1 MKKLILTLC
10 IFSVL
15 GLDIQAEASQYIST
29 IEKLENSLYG
39 YTYNADNENERL
51 ERLENSVYGTVSTG
65 NISSRVE
72 KLKQDMSA
80 DLIGQEIEP
89 VEDTFADPQ
98 DSYIE
103 EAPVASSNISYPAVD
118 ELEDMVF
125 DTHFANED
133 IKNRLSKLEMKIFG
147 KEFNDDL
154 STRTDRL
161 KAEIKPKSLI
171 DNLVAQ
177 SSNDYYNDYIPP
189 AETDYMLQGYNPVK
203 NFDYDTFNNYQES
216 LANQYRNS
224 HAQSVS
230 SDKKYSLNSLEKGI
244 FSQNFKNESME
255 NRLSRLESAM
265 FGTIF
270 SGENEETRIKRLSS
284 AYNAQKTAG
293 KYDNNKFTQ
302 NMATAMQIGT
312 IILMMLACIL

>member
-1 MKKLILTLC
+1 MKKLIITVC
-10 IFSVL
+10 IFSLL
-15 GLDIQAEASQYIST
+15 GLNAQAGADTYTST

-39 YTYNADNENERL
+39 FTYNGDSENERL
-51 ERLENSVYGTVSTG
+51 ERLENSVYGAPSSG
-65 NISSRVE
+65 NIASRVA
-72 KLKQDMSA
+72 KLKQDMST
-80 DLIGQEIEP
+80 DMIGQEIEP

-98 DSYIE
+98 DTYIE
-103 EAPVASSNISYPAVD
+103 ETPVAASNISYPAID
-118 ELEDMVF
+118 ELEEMVF
-125 DTHFANED
+125 DKSFQGED
-133 IKNRLSKLEMKIFG
+133 IKKRLSNLEKKTFG

-154 STRTDRL
+154 ATRTDRL

-171 DNLVAQ
+171 DNRVAQ
-177 SSNDYYNDYIPP
+177 SSNDFYDDFIPP
-189 AETDYMLQGYNPVK
+189 ATTDYNLQGYNPMG
-203 NFDYDTFNNYQES
+203 NFDYDRFNNRQQLLADQYQ
-216 LANQYRNS
+216 NS
-224 HAQSVS
+224 YTPPVS
-230 SDKKYSLNSLEKGI
+230 SDKKYNLNSLEKGI
-244 FSQNFKNESME
+244 LSQNFKNDSTQ

-270 SGENEETRIKRLSS
+270 AGDSEEMRLKRLSS

>member
-1 MKKLILTLC
+1 MKKIIFTLC
-10 IFSVL
+10 VFLIF
-15 GLDIQAEASQYIST
+15 GFNAQAEATQYTSI

-39 YTYNADNENERL
+39 YTYNTDNENERL
-51 ERLENSVYGTVSTG
+51 ERLENSIYGTSSTG
-65 NISSRVE
+65 NISSRIA
-72 KLKQDMSA
+72 KLKQDMST

-98 DSYIE
+98 DLYIE
-103 EAPVASSNISYPAVD
+103 KTPVAASNISYPAVD
-118 ELEDMVF
+118 ELEDIVF
-125 DTHFANED
+125 DKHFTNED
-133 IKNRLSKLEMKIFG
+133 IKNRLSKLEIKIFG

-171 DNLVAQ
+171 DNVVAQ

-189 AETDYMLQGYNPVK
+189 AETDYFLQGYNPVK
-203 NFDYDTFNNYQES
+203 NFDYDAFNNHQET
-216 LANQYRNS
+216 LANQYQNS
-224 HAQSVS
+224 YIPSVS
-230 SDKKYSLNSLEKGI
+230 SDKKYSLNSLEKGVLN
-244 FSQNFKNESME
+244 QNFKNEPME

-265 FGTIF
+265 FGTTF
-270 SGENEETRIKRLSS
+270 SGDSEETRIKRLSS